1 MKYIRHIVEICK
13 KLAPLYALMLS
24 GNMFAVVCEM
34 SDSSYLNLAKFVG
47 ADAFHSR
54 GIYGQGVS
62 VANLEISVVSEDDD
76 PAYFTFLKDSNY
88 TTYHPDGTYE
98 NGGDNHPYVTLS
110 IMAGYNA
117 SYENQEVSTGIAWQA
132 NYVSGQVATTSPFVY
147 DNYAIQTYENF
158 FSNGTDVISSSWV
171 NESFSTYMV
180 GTILDSY
187 AAKNTHTLLVGAASN
202 NGSEGAGHVASPYK
216 NMNCVKV
223 GALDYATGFKTAADF
238 SSYGPNDFYNP
249 VTGETIAG
257 VVSAVDIAA
266 PGTVYSVNRD
276 GSLGNISGT
285 SFAAPIVASTATLMI
300 SYSRENSMPQ
310 ESRDARLLKAILLN
324 SASKIDGWDNGAY
337 KGSVDVNGKRY
348 DGVLTTTQALDYHSG
363 AGALNA
369 GEALA
374 QYDNFCATS
383 FLDSVGKGESHFYD
397 FYASEAGLEFAATLC
412 WYLGSDVEDIT
423 YEDLFLDGKEVAAID
438 ADLSYFA
445 NLNLRLWYV
454 EGGEEVLLAQSIS
467 EYNNVE
473 HLFLELDREGEYR
486 LEVFFEDLVYGD
498 SAAES
503 YGVAWNLSQVPEPSS
518 CAAIFGVAILAF
530 AAYRKKRIVQK

>member
-1 MKYIRHIVEICK
+1 MKHTRHIADICK
-13 KLAPLYALMLS
+13 KLALLPALILS
-24 GNMFAVVCEM
+24 GDIFAVVCEM
-34 SDSSYLNLAKFVG
+34 PDSSYLNLADFVG
-47 ADAFHSR
+47 ADAFYSR
-54 GIYGQGVS
+54 GIYGQGVN
-62 VANLEISVVSEDDD
+62 VANLEINVISEDDD

-88 TTYHPDGTYE
+88 TTYYPDGAEE
-98 NGGDNHPYVTLS
+98 NGGSNHPYATLS
-110 IMAGYNA
+110 VMAGYNA
-117 SYENQEVSTGIAWQA
+117 SYGNQNVSTGIARQA
-132 NYVSGQVATTSPFVY
+132 NYVSGQVATASPLIY
-147 DNYAIQTYENF
+147 ENYVIPTYEKF
-158 FSNGTDVISSSWV
+158 FSNGTDVISSSWA
-171 NESFSTYMV
+171 NESFATYMI
-180 GTILDSY
+180 GTVLDSY

-202 NGSEGAGHVASPYK
+202 NGSEGAGHVVSPYK

-223 GALDYATGFKTAADF
+223 GALDYAAGFKTVAEF

-300 SYSRENSMPQ
+300 SYSREISMPQ

-337 KGSVDVNGKRY
+337 KESADVNAKIY
-348 DGVLTTTQALDYHSG
+348 DGVLTTTRALDYHSG

-369 GEALA
+369 EEALA
-374 QYDNFCATS
+374 QYDNFGATS

-397 FYASEAGLEFAATLC
+397 FYAAEAGLEFTATLC
-412 WYLGSDVEDIT
+412 WYLGSDVEGIT
-423 YEDLFLDGKEVAAID
+423 YEDSAFIGGKDVVAID

-454 EGGEEVLLAQSIS
+454 EGGEEMLIAQSIS

-486 LEVFFEDLVYGD
+486 LEVLFEDLVYGD

-503 YGVAWNLSQVPEPSS
+503 YGIAWNLSQVPEPSI
-518 CAAIFGVAILAF
+518 CGAIFGALAF
-530 AAYRKKRIVQK
+530 AYAAYRRRK